1 MLAHLRTTDPGEG
14 GFESSIL
21 TWKPERF
28 ECIQLSKVLS
38 QLEGYIIFDDW
49 VPKISKNKSLSVE

>member
-21 TWKPERF
+21 LGKPKRF
-28 ECIQLSKVLS
+28 ECIQHSKVLR

-49 VPKISKNKSLSVE
+49 PPKISKNKSLSME